1 MSWTKLMQASG
12 ATAALMIATLSVG
25 ASAATL
31 VVRSS
36 GPSAKA
42 YPPGKQLTD
51 SGTLTLQA
59 GDQVVILDSR
69 GTRTLKGPGTFSP
82 SVASNRASDS
92 RETFAQ
98 ASSRRARPGATRG
111 VTSASAASTRNPNI
125 WFVDAERSSTVC
137 VADPASVTL
146 WRAAAGQARTA
157 TLTDMASGKS
167 ASVEWRAGASTT
179 AWPASLPVADG
190 ASYRI
195 AWRGQA
201 APTQLRF
208 AFLDAGTAGLEDM
221 ASKLITKG
229 CDAQLDLLIETVAIP
244 DVKKNPA
251 G

>member
-1 MSWTKLMQASG
+1 MQASG

-42 YPPGKQLTD
+42 YPPGKQLAD
-51 SGTLTLQA
+51 NGTLTLQA

-111 VTSASAASTRNPNI
+111 VKPATAAVAPRNPNI

-146 WRAAAGQARTA
+146 WRSAAGQARMA
-157 TLTDMASGKS
+157 TVTDLASGKS
-167 ASVEWRAGASTT
+167 AAVEWRAGSATA
-179 AWPASLPVADG
+179 AWPATLPVADG

-195 AWRGQA
+195 AWRGQT
-201 APTQLRF
+201 APTQLRL
-208 AFLDAGTAGLEDM
+208 AFLDAATAGLEDM

-229 CDAQLDLLIETVAIP
+229 CSAQLDLLIETVAIP
-244 DVKKNPA
+244 DANENPA

>member
-1 MSWTKLMQASG
+1 MFWTKLMQASG

-42 YPPGKQLTD
+42 YPPGKQLAD
-51 SGTLTLQA
+51 NGTLTLQA

-111 VTSASAASTRNPNI
+111 VKPAAAASTRNPNL
-125 WFVDAERSSTVC
+125 WFVDVERSSTVC

-146 WRAAAGQARTA
+146 WRPAAAQARTA
-157 TLTDMASGKS
+157 TITSLANGKS
-167 ASVEWRAGASTT
+167 ASVEWQAGASTA
-179 AWPASLPVADG
+179 AWPSSLALADG
-190 ASYRI
+190 AAYRV
-195 AWRGQA
+195 AWRGQS

-244 DVKKNPA
+244 DGTGNPA